1 LVSELVK
8 PIFRVSLELGL
19 NKAWNFTFMP
29 NSIVKLGNKVQACSL
44 FPLPPG
50 SIEMDLI
57 DFILDVMFFAV
68 VLAII

>member
-1 LVSELVK
+1 
-8 PIFRVSLELGL
+8 
-19 NKAWNFTFMP
+19 MP
-29 NSIVKLGNKVQACSL
+29 NSIVKLGNKVQAQL
-44 FPLPPG
+44 VPTAPG